1 MNAAEVGDLL
11 REMLYLIL
19 KISSPILAVALI
31 IGVVVSLVQALI
43 QVQEQ
48 TLTFV
53 PKLFAVIAT
62 LIIGAGF
69 MATSLMSFTE
79 SLFQKIMNLT

>member
-1 MNAAEVGDLL
+1 MNAAEVSDLL

-19 KISSPILAVALI
+19 KISSPVLAVALVV
-31 IGVVVSLVQALI
+31 GVVVSLLQALI

-53 PKLFAVIAT
+53 PKLFAVMAT
-62 LIIGAGF
+62 LIICAGF
-69 MATSLMSFTE
+69 MASSLMSFTE
-79 SLFQKIMNLT
+79 SIFTKIRSLS